1 MSAPRLSKHEVAVPA
16 VAIAADA
23 DTPITEAPFA
33 GTVTAVTYHADAAIT
48 GANTNSRTVTLYNR
62 GQAGAGTTV
71 VATLAFTSGVNAAQ
85 FAGKVIPLSVVA
97 GATTVAA
104 GDILEWNSLHV
115 GTGIVD
121 PGGLVHCEVTRGN
134 VASP

>member
-1 MSAPRLSKHEVAVPA
+1 MSAPRLSKHENVVPA

-23 DTPITEAPFA
+23 DTPLVESPFA
-33 GTVTAVTYHADAAIT
+33 GTVTAVTYHPDAAIT

-71 VATLAFTSGVNAAQ
+71 VAQLAFTSGVNAAQ
-85 FAGKVIPLSVVA
+85 YAGKAIPLSVVA

-104 GDILEWNSLHV
+104 GDTLEWNSLHV

-121 PGGLVHCEVTRGN
+121 PGGMAHVELTRGD
-134 VASP
+134 VST